1 MPGAGAILREIHRL
15 RKNAKEIQTR
25 IDQGPQKLKAQQDR
39 VARQDE
45 TLHKAQDELK
55 HLKVDTHQKEVS
67 LKAVDE
73 KIKKYEK
80 QLADIMSKKEYEAL
94 KIELAHAR
102 EQAGKLEDEILGV
115 MTQVEEK
122 AARIPELEKNLK
134 EGRAQV
140 EQFVRDYD
148 ERMARLAQE
157 QKDVLQKLA
166 EVEET
171 LPEEIRPH
179 YDRLIKMK
187 SEDALALVEGR
198 ICTACYTE
206 ITAQSEQEL
215 LRGWFILCKNCGR
228 IMYLAE

>member
-1 MPGAGAILREIHRL
+1 MSAGAILREIHRL
-15 RKNAKEIQTR
+15 RKNAKETQTR

-39 VARQDE
+39 VARQED

-67 LKAVDE
+67 LKTVDE

-80 QLADIMSKKEYEAL
+80 QLADIMSKKEYDAL
-94 KIELAHAR
+94 KTELAHAR

-115 MTQVEEK
+115 MAQVEEK

-148 ERMARLAQE
+148 ERMARFAQE

-166 EVEET
+166 EVEAA

-187 SEDALALVEGR
+187 NEDALALVEGR